1 MGGMIKDN
9 LPILAGIGA
18 GLALPALFPALA
30 GAGAAGAGAAGIGT
44 TMPAWAGAA
53 SAGTAGAGTAAGA
66 LAAKAAATGRLGT
79 DAFGGLAMAPTPFGA
94 VPSTTTL
101 PSILTNP
108 WMRSG
113 MQMFGRGDPRRHL
126 SGMQMHG
133 RDDERRHLRG
143 QQDLD
148 SITTPVED
156 NTAIIPKTDLAQL
169 LPSDQADPRR
179 QVPIPIA
186 HPRWSAA
193 PEDLS
198 LLMGAYGGVM
208 PDLGGGYQ

>member
-30 GAGAAGAGAAGIGT
+30 GAGT
-44 TMPAWAGAA
+44 
-53 SAGTAGAGTAAGA
+53 AGA

-79 DAFGGLAMAPTPFGA
+79 DAFGGLAMAPTLFGA

-143 QQDLD
+143 QQALD

>member
-79 DAFGGLAMAPTPFGA
+79 DAFGLAMAPTPFGA
-94 VPSTTTL
+94 VPPTTTL

-143 QQDLD
+143 QQALD